1 MKKCASELQ
10 LEAFIRETGA
20 DARADAGRSN
30 PGCGGPGE
38 PGGSGVFSPGAGG
51 ALPGVGFA
59 DSVSTAS
66 HEQCDC
72 SSSSSSCS

>member
-10 LEAFIRETGA
+10 LEAFIRESGA
-20 DARADAGRSN
+20 DARAAAGRSN

-38 PGGSGVFSPGAGG
+38 PGGSGVFSPGG